1 MCKNIYTNSQKIKNK
16 ETQILHIMVYWTT
29 KSGERYLVNIEQPL
43 IESMKKKGARF
54 CWFRDTPGI
63 NDAQNETFYMTKG
76 DEEDSSRAL
85 REGITVTAENGDE
98 VTGYVSHWVK
108 NSNLQT
114 AGTNIQN
121 WFIFQPGTY
130 PTSYIIS
137 SENEVVVTDL

>member
-1 MCKNIYTNSQKIKNK
+1 
-16 ETQILHIMVYWTT
+16 MVYWTT
-29 KSGERYLVNIEQPL
+29 KSGKRYLLNIAQPL

-54 CWFRDTPGI
+54 CWFKDTPGI
-63 NDAQNETFYMTKG
+63 NDAQNETFYMTEK
-76 DEEDSSRAL
+76 DENDSSRVL
-85 REGITVTAENGDE
+85 RQGITVTAENGDK
-98 VTGYVSHWVK
+98 VTGYVSHWVE

-114 AGTNIQN
+114 TGTDIQK

>member
-1 MCKNIYTNSQKIKNK
+1 
-16 ETQILHIMVYWTT
+16 MVYWTT
-29 KSGERYLVNIEQPL
+29 KSGERYLVNIEQAL

-63 NDAQNETFYMTKG
+63 NDAQNETFYMTKKD
-76 DEEDSSRAL
+76 DEDEDESRVL
-85 REGITVTAENGDE
+85 REGITVTAENGDK

-137 SENEVVVTDL
+137 SENEVVVVTDL

>member
-1 MCKNIYTNSQKIKNK
+1 LLNIA
-16 ETQILHIMVYWTT
+16 
-29 KSGERYLVNIEQPL
+29 QPL

-54 CWFRDTPGI
+54 CWFKDTPGI
-63 NDAQNETFYMTKG
+63 NDAQNETFYMTEK
-76 DEEDSSRAL
+76 DENDSSRVL
-85 REGITVTAENGDE
+85 RQGITVTAENGDK
-98 VTGYVSHWVK
+98 VTGYVSHWVE

-114 AGTNIQN
+114 TGTDIQK

>member
-1 MCKNIYTNSQKIKNK
+1 MG
-16 ETQILHIMVYWTT
+16 YWTT
-29 KSGERYLVNIEQPL
+29 KSGGRYLLNIDQSL
-43 IESMKKKGARF
+43 IESMKKAGARF

-63 NDAQNETFYMTKG
+63 NDAQNETFYMTK
-76 DEEDSSRAL
+76 DDKDSNGVF
-85 REGITVTAENGDE
+85 REGITVISENGDK
-98 VTGYVSHWVK
+98 VTGYVSHWVE

-114 AGTNIQN
+114 AGTNIQK